1 MHRSFVGSA
10 HRHPFRFA
18 MADARRP
25 RVKFGA
31 ALLGT
36 LFLARRL
43 RKMWEG
49 QGMVGIMLPP
59 SVPGAM
65 VNFAAMLTG
74 KIPVNLNYT
83 ASNATLASCA
93 KQCELMT
100 VVTSKALLEKLKVE
114 VPTETILLEDA
125 AANPRFMEKIIAL
138 FLWCLP
144 ARWIERIYGG
154 KHLATLDDLATI
166 IFSSGSTGD
175 PKGVMLTHYNIASN
189 IEQLGQT
196 FMLGRQDCLL
206 GVLPFFH
213 SFGFTV
219 TLCLPAVLGVG
230 VVYHP
235 NPLDLGAVGELVRE
249 YRVTFLLSTPTFLQA
264 YLRRCSPEDFG
275 SVQFVMAGAEK
286 LPERLSLAFEDRF
299 GIRPVEGYGATECSP
314 VVAVNTRDYRA
325 PGFRQVGTK
334 RGKIGHPLPGVSA
347 RIVDPETMAPL
358 PLDQP
363 GLLLVSGPNVMKG
376 YLKRADKTA
385 EVLKDGWYVTGD
397 IASMDEDG
405 FLTITDR
412 LTRFSKIGGE
422 MVPHIK
428 IEEELHEL
436 AGATEQTFVV
446 TGVPDGKKGER
457 LVVLHTLD
465 DAALQEVV
473 EKLSKCDLPNL
484 WMPRANQFFRVE
496 QFPVLGTGKLD
507 LRAIK
512 DRALEF
518 SPAE

>member
-1 MHRSFVGSA
+1 
-10 HRHPFRFA
+10 
-18 MADARRP
+18 
-25 RVKFGA
+25 
-31 ALLGT
+31 
-36 LFLARRL
+36 
-43 RKMWEG
+43 
-49 QGMVGIMLPP
+49 MLPP

-196 FMLGRQDCLL
+196 FMLGRQDCML

-249 YRVTFLLSTPTFLQA
+249 YR
-264 YLRRCSPEDFG
+264 R
-275 SVQFVMAGAEK
+275 
-286 LPERLSLAFEDRF
+286 
-299 GIRPVEGYGATECSP
+299 
-314 VVAVNTRDYRA
+314 N
-325 PGFRQVGTK
+325 
-334 RGKIGHPLPGVSA
+334 VSA
-347 RIVDPETMAPL
+347 FH
-358 PLDQP
+358 
-363 GLLLVSGPNVMKG
+363 
-376 YLKRADKTA
+376 ADFFA
-385 EVLKDGWYVTGD
+385 GIFAAL
-397 IASMDEDG
+397 
-405 FLTITDR
+405 
-412 LTRFSKIGGE
+412 
-422 MVPHIK
+422 
-428 IEEELHEL
+428 L
-436 AGATEQTFVV
+436 AGGFWQ
-446 TGVPDGKKGER
+446 
-457 LVVLHTLD
+457 
-465 DAALQEVV
+465 
-473 EKLSKCDLPNL
+473 
-484 WMPRANQFFRVE
+484 
-496 QFPVLGTGKLD
+496 
-507 LRAIK
+507 RAIR
-512 DRALEF
+512 DGGSGEIAGTAI
-518 SPAE
+518 PCV